1 MKRRAADK
9 SGGTPRKE
17 MFRYDTSLQIQ
28 DSAALP
34 QNIPV
39 EEEELQPSRTRRKL
53 DDLALQELGEA
64 LVTVPE
70 AKLAE
75 LDLPERLG
83 DAIMHARGISKFGA
97 RRRQMQ
103 YIGRLMREE
112 GDAETIRA
120 RLDAWNGVSVEET
133 ARLHLIE
140 RWRLKLLDDDKG
152 LDALIAEYP
161 RADIQRLR
169 TLIRNTKREKEA
181 EKPPK
186 SFRELF
192 QVLRETLTPNTELVD
207 AKDAKEEQESAQRK
221 P

>member
-1 MKRRAADK
+1 
-9 SGGTPRKE
+9 
-17 MFRYDTSLQIQ
+17 MFRYDTSLPIQ
-28 DSAALP
+28 DCPALP
-34 QNIPV
+34 QKIPV
-39 EEEELQPSRTRRKL
+39 EEEELEPSRTRRKL

-64 LVTVPE
+64 LVDVPA

-75 LDLPERLG
+75 LALPERLS
-83 DAIMHARGISKFGA
+83 DAIVHARGISKFGA
-97 RRRQMQ
+97 LRRQMQ

-152 LDALIAEYP
+152 LDALIADYP

-169 TLIRNTKREKEA
+169 TLVRNTKREKEA

-192 QVLRETLTPNTELVD
+192 KVLRETLTPAAEFVD
-207 AKDAKEEQESAQRK
+207 AKDAKQEQESPQRK
-221 P
+221 S

>member
-1 MKRRAADK
+1 
-9 SGGTPRKE
+9 
-17 MFRYDTSLQIQ
+17 MFRYDTSLSIQ
-28 DSAALP
+28 DFPALP
-34 QNIPV
+34 QTLPV
-39 EEEELQPSRTRRKL
+39 EEEDEQLEPSRTRRKL

-64 LVTVPE
+64 LVAVPA

-75 LDLPERLG
+75 LALPERLS
-83 DAIMHARGISKFGA
+83 DAIVHARSISKFGA
-97 RRRQMQ
+97 LRRQMQ

-120 RLDAWNGVSVEET
+120 RLEAWNGVSVEET

-192 QVLRETLTPNTELVD
+192 QVLRDTLQDQV
-207 AKDAKEEQESAQRK
+207 R
-221 P
+221 

>member
-1 MKRRAADK
+1 
-9 SGGTPRKE
+9 

-28 DSAALP
+28 DSPALS

-39 EEEELQPSRTRRKL
+39 EEEELEPSRTRRKL

-64 LVTVPE
+64 LVAVPA

-75 LDLPERLG
+75 LDLPERLS
-83 DAIMHARGISKFGA
+83 DAIVHARSISKFGA
-97 RRRQMQ
+97 LRRQMQ

-112 GDAETIRA
+112 GDAGTIRA

-192 QVLRETLTPNTELVD
+192 QALRDTLSLVSPKIVD
-207 AKDAKEEQESAQRK
+207 AEGAEEEQERTQRK
-221 P
+221 S